1 MSMQTIEIG
10 SREVKHFK
18 ISPCFE
24 DGEEEEV
31 GGLGRRKQIWGG
43 RRQRLGKD
51 EAATPTGPR
60 PGKQTWQPAPPV
72 VLRKKTI
79 VTGTRTLAPVR
90 WRSS

>member
-1 MSMQTIEIG
+1 MQTIGIW

-31 GGLGRRKQIWGG
+31 DGLGRRKQIRGG
-43 RRQRLGKD
+43 RRRRLGKD

-60 PGKQTWQPAPPV
+60 PGKQTWQPAPLV
-72 VLRKKTI
+72 VPRKTTMA
-79 VTGTRTLAPVR
+79 TGTYTLAPAR
-90 WRSS
+90 RRRSS